1 MTRRARLSVPP
12 LLGMALMLALSG
24 CRTRLVDTDIVNQG
38 PMMHVLEFD
47 YPSASFGADQ
57 LPTGGHYHYS
67 FQIRGSGPLTLH
79 YNDASG
85 KSHTA
90 QGPTVSEGE
99 QGSLTVTIDA
109 QNQVRWSASLK

>member
-1 MTRRARLSVPP
+1 M
-12 LLGMALMLALSG
+12 GLMIALSG
-24 CRTRLVDTDIVNQG
+24 CRTRLVNTDIVNQG
-38 PMMHVLEFD
+38 PMLQLLEFD

-57 LPTGGHYHYS
+57 LPSGGRYHYN

-79 YNDASG
+79 YDDASG

-90 QGPTVSEGE
+90 KGPTVREGE

-109 QNQVRWSASLK
+109 QNQVRWSANLK